1 MDPYHIL
8 GLSYPST
15 KEEIRSRYL
24 ELAKKHHPDKLAH
37 LSEEERK
44 AHEETFKKISVA
56 YELLNKKEF
65 NNTSQC
71 EWTGIWSYMENFM
84 NDPNMLRNMSDLL
97 KNVVDI
103 AREYKKQK
111 GSEHHIKIE
120 VSLEEVHLRKEKKL
134 RLFLKNIQD
143 PIFITVDCGCYPS
156 FLYTHITP
164 NEQTLFIHL
173 DFVLKQHDTYV
184 LDDLFEP
191 YDLVTEVNVTLYEY
205 FTGGQKSLIYL
216 DGSLINYT
224 LLPYSLNHIL
234 IENKGLY
241 EKGTLRILTKICVP
255 TKEEIAKV
263 DLKTLEKIINN
274 LKLLYSQT
282 SMM

>member
-37 LSEEERK
+37 LPEDERRM
-44 AHEETFKKISVA
+44 HEETFKKITVA
-56 YELLNKKEF
+56 YELLNKQEF
-65 NNTSQC
+65 HNTSQG
-71 EWTGIWSYMENFM
+71 EWKGMWSYMENFM
-84 NDPNMLRNMSDLL
+84 NDPTMLRNMSDLL

-111 GSEHHIKIE
+111 GSEHHIKVE
-120 VSLEEVHLRKEKKL
+120 VSLEEIHMRKEKKL
-134 RLFLKNIQD
+134 RLFLKGIQE
-143 PIFITVDCGCYPS
+143 PVFITVDCGCYPS

-164 NEQTLFIHL
+164 KEQTLFIHL
-173 DFVLKQHDTYV
+173 EFVLKHHDTYV

-191 YDLVTEVNVTLYEY
+191 YDLVTEVNINLYEY
-205 FTGGQKSLIYL
+205 FVGAHKTLIYL
-216 DGSLINYT
+216 DGTSIDYMI
-224 LLPYSLNHIL
+224 PKYSLKPIL
-234 IENKGLY
+234 IERKGLY
-241 EKGTLRILTKICVP
+241 EKGTLRILPKIEVP
-255 TKEEIAKV
+255 TEEEISTM
-263 DLKTLEKIINN
+263 DLKTLEKVIKY
-274 LKLLYSQT
+274 LKYLYPQT

>member
-44 AHEETFKKISVA
+44 ANEETFKKITVA
-56 YELLNKKEF
+56 YELLNKQEF
-65 NNTSQC
+65 HNTSQG
-71 EWTGIWSYMENFM
+71 EWKGMWSYMENFM
-84 NDPNMLRNMSDLL
+84 NDPSMLRNMGDLL

-111 GSEHHIKIE
+111 GSEHHIKVE
-120 VSLEEVHLRKEKKL
+120 VTLEEVHMRKEKKL
-134 RLFLKNIQD
+134 RLFLKNIQE
-143 PIFITVDCGCYPS
+143 PVFITADCGCYPS
-156 FLYTHITP
+156 FLHTHITSKD
-164 NEQTLFIHL
+164 QTLFIHL
-173 DFVLKQHDTYV
+173 EFVLKQHETYV

-191 YDLVTEVNVTLYEY
+191 YDLVTEVNVTLYDY
-205 FTGGQKSLIYL
+205 FVGAQKSLIYL
-216 DGSLINYT
+216 DGTTIQYVIP
-224 LLPYSLNHIL
+224 PYSLAPIL
-234 IENKGLY
+234 IQHKGLF
-241 EKGTLRILTKICVP
+241 EKGTLRILPKICVP
-255 TKEEIAKV
+255 TEEEIAKV
-263 DLKTLEKIINN
+263 DLKTLEKITQY
-274 LKLLYSQT
+274 LKQLYSQT